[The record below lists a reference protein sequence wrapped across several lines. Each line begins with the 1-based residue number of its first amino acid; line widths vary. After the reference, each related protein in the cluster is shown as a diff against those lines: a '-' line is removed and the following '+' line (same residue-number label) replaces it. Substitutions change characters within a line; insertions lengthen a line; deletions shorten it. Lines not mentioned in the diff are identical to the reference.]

1 MRTPFIKGCAT
12 DSTKD
17 HANVAIFTTWSS
29 QCHPLLISK
38 GWFLSNAIWGQHLTW
53 NSLNSPNNRKM
64 VNQTDTSLPPPMAT
78 DDSGSDSLEIIW
90 AQLQATTGHT
100 CSKTHMN
107 EHISLISSCLE
118 LWWQLII
125 KDSNTSTLGQR
136 QWPAEGWNWWITISL
151 LSTMI
156 ANAIDTASNVRELGG
171 DVLCHAQAKLL

>member
-1 MRTPFIKGCAT
+1 MRTPSIKGCAT

-78 DDSGSDSLEIIW
+78 DSGIIW

-125 KDSNTSTLGQR
+125 KTRIPPPLAKDNDRVKAGIGGLRSAFYPQWSPMRSTR
-136 QWPAEGWNWWITISL
+136 QVMSGSWARTYFVML
-151 LSTMI
+151 
-156 ANAIDTASNVRELGG
+156 
-171 DVLCHAQAKLL
+171 

>member
-90 AQLQATTGHT
+90 AQLQATTGCHLVNIG
-100 CSKTHMN
+100 SKTHMN

-125 KDSNTSTLGQR
+125 KTWIPPPLAKDNDRLKAGIGGLRSAFYPQWSPIRSTR
-136 QWPAEGWNWWITISL
+136 QVMSGSWAG
-151 LSTMI
+151 MYF
-156 ANAIDTASNVRELGG
+156 VMF
-171 DVLCHAQAKLL
+171 